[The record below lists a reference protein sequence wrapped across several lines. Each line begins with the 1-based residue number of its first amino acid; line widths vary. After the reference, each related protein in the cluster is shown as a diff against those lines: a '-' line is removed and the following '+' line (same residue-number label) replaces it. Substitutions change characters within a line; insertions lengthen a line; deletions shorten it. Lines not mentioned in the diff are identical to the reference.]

1 MLLTVGD
8 LYEEVLVRVGGELRR
23 GHSQSVRSARVR
35 GGSAANVAAIDA
47 ELGGTPRFVGQ
58 VGDDAIGRTLIA
70 DLHRR
75 GVDVAVRQNGGTGV
89 AIVLVGGGP
98 RTRLVDRGASARLTR
113 IDESLLDGVQQIFL
127 PAVAVTDDP
136 LAGAVEQLLG
146 AAADRR
152 IPISLGA
159 LSVDEVEAY
168 GASGFL
174 SLVQAVGPDT
184 VIAER
189 AEHAALGLGPRQ
201 PVPGAHVTV
210 VTAGARPTLVLTD
223 SVDRAV
229 PVRPVERIRDRTG
242 VGDAFAAGYLA
253 SRRRGADPVSAV
265 DQGHRVA
272 ARCLARLGPTVL
284 EVPPSR

>member
-8 LYEEVLVRVGGELRR
+8 LYEEILVRVDAAVRP
-23 GHSQSVRSARVR
+23 GHSESVRSARVR

-47 ELGGTPRFVGQ
+47 ELGGRSRFVGQ
-58 VGDDAIGRTLIA
+58 VGDDAIGRTLVG
-70 DLHRR
+70 DLERR
-75 GVDVAVRQNGGTGV
+75 GVEVAVRHAGGTGV
-89 AIVLVGGGP
+89 SIVLVGGGR

-113 IDESLLDGVQQIFL
+113 IDVSLLEGVQQLYL
-127 PAVAVTDDP
+127 PAVVVTEEP
-136 LAGAVEQLLG
+136 LAGAVEHLL
-146 AAADRR
+146 AAAVDRR
-152 IPISLGA
+152 IPVTLGA
-159 LSVDEVEAY
+159 LSVDEIDAY
-168 GASGFL
+168 GADSFL
-174 SLVQAVGPDT
+174 SLVAAVGAET

-201 PVPGAHVTV
+201 AVPGAGVTV
-210 VTAGARPTLVLTD
+210 VTAGPRPTLVLTAD
-223 SVDRAV
+223 TDRSV

-242 VGDAFAAGYLA
+242 VGDAFTAGYLA

-284 EVPPSR
+284 EVGPAR